1 MNNQSMSSGLKW
13 TLIGTAAQLAMI
25 VAGHYNEFVKNNV
38 FAIGGMAISLIFGA
52 IYGRTAANKKDA
64 AIGGFV
70 VGGLCALI
78 GIAASVALGDTEAAV
93 LGFGT
98 IGSAVAGLI
107 GGIATKAVS
116 GSKSPARA
124 GQG

>member
-1 MNNQSMSSGLKW
+1 MTTSKNLIKW
-13 TLIGTAAQLAMI
+13 TVIGTVLQLAMI

-52 IYGRTAANKKDA
+52 MYGRAAANKKDA
-64 AIGGFV
+64 SLGGLL
-70 VGGLCALI
+70 VGGVCALI
-78 GIAASVALGDTEAAV
+78 GIAASVALGDTEVAV

-107 GGIATKAVS
+107 GGVATKAMS

-124 GQG
+124 G